1 MQYLESLFDTVQ
13 SVELDALT
21 FSKDIG
27 ITCAILLAFSLLG
40 RMIFG
45 KRSNLNHAISS
56 ALGILAVY
64 ILGVFLYGTSHV
76 LSGLLA
82 SLPFVAVR
90 DGMLALFS
98 FSNASTPEI
107 CAMLVRMI
115 VLAFLVNLLDTV
127 LPKGKNLFTWLLFRL
142 ITVLLAV
149 LCQAL
154 IVWLSEAYLPSSF
167 LMYAPAVLLGILV
180 AMLLL
185 SALKLLVGIA
195 LATVNPIIGAL
206 YTFFFSS
213 LVGKQL
219 SKAVLTTVLLSLLV
233 HGLNY
238 LGYTVITLAGISVM
252 TLLPVIIVLLLLWYL
267 VNQIL

>member
-1 MQYLESLFDTVQ
+1 MKYLESLFDTVQ
-13 SVELDALT
+13 SIELDSLT
-21 FSKDIG
+21 FCKDIA
-27 ITCAILLAFSLLG
+27 ITCAALLLLSLVG

-56 ALGILAVY
+56 AFGILAVY
-64 ILGVFLYGTSHV
+64 ILGVFLYGTSHI

-98 FSNASTPEI
+98 YTSASTPEV

-127 LPKGKNLFTWLLFRL
+127 LPKGKNLFSWLLFRL
-142 ITVLLAV
+142 ITVFLAV

-154 IVWLSEAYLPSSF
+154 IVWLSEAFLPASF
-167 LMYAPAVLLGILV
+167 LLHAPTVLLCILA

-185 SALKLLVGIA
+185 GSLKLLVGIA

-213 LVGKQL
+213 LVGRQL
-219 SKAVLTTVLLSLLV
+219 SKAVLTTILLSLLV

-238 LGYTVITLAGISVM
+238 LGYTLISLAGISVM
-252 TLLPVIIVLLLLWYL
+252 MLLPVVVVLLLLWYL
-267 VNQIL
+267 VNQLL

>member
-1 MQYLESLFDTVQ
+1 MNYLQSALETVQ
-13 SVELDALT
+13 SIELDRFT
-21 FSKDIG
+21 FLKDIG
-27 ITCAILLAFSLLG
+27 IACAVLLVLGFLG
-40 RMIFG
+40 RVLFG
-45 KRSNLNHAISS
+45 KRSDLNHAISS
-56 ALGILAVY
+56 TIGILSVY

-82 SLPFVAVR
+82 SLPFVAVQ

-98 FSNASTPEI
+98 FTAAEFPEI

-115 VLAFLVNLLDTV
+115 MLAFLVNLLDIV

-149 LCQAL
+149 LCQGL
-154 IVWLSEAYLPSSF
+154 IVWLSETYLPAA
-167 LMYAPAVLLGILV
+167 LIQYAPMILLGILA

-185 SALKLLVGIA
+185 GALKLLVGIA
-195 LATVNPIIGAL
+195 LATINPIIGAL

-219 SKAVLTTVLLSLLV
+219 SKAVLTTILLSLLV
-233 HGLNY
+233 HALNY
-238 LGYTVITLAGISVM
+238 MGYTVISLVGISLL
-252 TLLPVIIVLLLLWYL
+252 TLLPVILVLLALWYL
-267 VNQIL
+267 VSQIL

>member
-13 SVELDALT
+13 SIELNGIT
-21 FSKDIG
+21 FLKDIG
-27 ITCAILLAFSLLG
+27 LACAVLLILGLLG

-56 ALGILAVY
+56 AFGILSVY
-64 ILGVFLYGTSHV
+64 ILGVFLYGTSYV

-98 FSNASTPEI
+98 FTSASTPEI

-127 LPKGKNLFTWLLFRL
+127 LPKGKNLFSWLLFRL
-142 ITVLLAV
+142 ITVFLAV
-149 LCQAL
+149 LCQSL
-154 IVWLSEAYLPSSF
+154 IVWLSETYLPATF
-167 LMYAPAVLLGILV
+167 IHYAPIVLLAILA

-185 SALKLLVGIA
+185 GALKIFVGIA

-219 SKAVLTTVLLSLLV
+219 SKAVLTTILLSLLV

-238 LGYTVITLAGISVM
+238 LGYTLISLAGISVM
-252 TLLPVIIVLLLLWYL
+252 MLLPVIIVLLLLWYL
-267 VNQIL
+267 VNQVL

>member
-1 MQYLESLFDTVQ
+1 MQYLDSILDTVQ
-13 SVELDALT
+13 SIELDSLT
-21 FSKDIG
+21 FLKDIG
-27 ITCAILLAFSLLG
+27 IACAALLILGCLG

-45 KRSNLNHAISS
+45 KRSDLNHAISS
-56 ALGILAVY
+56 AIGILAVY
-64 ILGVFLYGTSHV
+64 ILGIFLYGTSHV

-98 FSNASTPEI
+98 FTEAELPEI
-107 CAMLVRMI
+107 SAMLVRMI
-115 VLAFLVNLLDTV
+115 MLAFLVNLLDIT

-149 LCQAL
+149 LCQGL
-154 IVWLSEAYLPSSF
+154 IVWLSEMYLPASF
-167 LMYAPAVLLGILV
+167 IHYAPIVLLGILV

-185 SALKLLVGIA
+185 GALKLLVGIA
-195 LATVNPIIGAL
+195 LATINPIIGAL

-219 SKAVLTTVLLSLLV
+219 SKAVLTTILLSLLV
-233 HGLNY
+233 HALNY
-238 LGYTVITLAGISVM
+238 LGYTVISLVGISLM
-252 TLLPVIIVLLLLWYL
+252 TLLPVIAVLLALWYL
-267 VNQIL
+267 VSQVL

>member
-13 SVELDALT
+13 SIELDTLT
-21 FSKDIG
+21 FSKDIA
-27 ITCAILLAFSLLG
+27 ITCVILLVLSFIG

-56 ALGILAVY
+56 AIGILAVY
-64 ILGVFLYGTSHV
+64 ILGVFLYGTNHV

-98 FSNASTPEI
+98 FTNASTPEI

-142 ITVLLAV
+142 VTVFLAV

-154 IVWLSEAYLPSSF
+154 IVWLSETYLPATF
-167 LMYAPAVLLGILV
+167 LTHAPTVLLGILV

-185 SALKLLVGIA
+185 GALKVLVGIA

-219 SKAVLTTVLLSLLV
+219 SKAVLTTALLSLLV

-238 LGYTVITLAGISVM
+238 LGYSVISLVGISVL
-252 TLLPVIIVLLLLWYL
+252 TLLPVIIVLILLWYL
-267 VNQIL
+267 VNRVL